1 MRHLPVPRPQQWM
14 EVFCPNLA
22 NELKQALAADKKF
35 KRLDSYYLDT
45 KMWRIGRTKID
56 IDLDKMTQ
64 QGRSKRDIRAVWVT
78 PVYQKGCTQDTSGTS
93 PTLEPDWSNEG
104 PRFENIGPPSAAP
117 SPGGAAAASAA
128 TTPGEAPKE
137 GWQ

>member
-1 MRHLPVPRPQQWM
+1 MLHLPVPRPQQWV
-14 EVFCPNLA
+14 EVFRPNLA
-22 NELKQALAADKKF
+22 NELKQALAADKNF
-35 KRLDSYYLDT
+35 KKLDSYYLDT

-93 PTLEPDWSNEG
+93 STLEPDWSDEG
-104 PRFENIGPPSAAP
+104 PRFDEFGPSAAP
-117 SPGGAAAASAA
+117 SHGGAAAASAA
-128 TTPGEAPKE
+128 PTPGE
-137 GWQ
+137 